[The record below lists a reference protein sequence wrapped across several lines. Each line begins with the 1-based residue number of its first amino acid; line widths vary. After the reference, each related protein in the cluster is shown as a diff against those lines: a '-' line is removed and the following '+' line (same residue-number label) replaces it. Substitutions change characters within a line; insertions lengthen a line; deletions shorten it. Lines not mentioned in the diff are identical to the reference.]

1 MQISPMP
8 LLDSLKEAL
17 KDRPKSGPELL
28 LKLMGALNVLEQEK
42 GDMKQIDKAVETISK
57 YLPMLLLCLRGD
69 EEHPVTKESVLEL
82 SKEISKTEMLYLLI
96 RHLSLLNFETRKD
109 VAATCSVFVRLK
121 DEQDKSPGAAYVQS
135 RPYVL
140 EKLCWG

>member
-1 MQISPMP
+1 MMP

-28 LKLMGALNVLEQEK
+28 LKLMGALNMLDQGGLDSKQVEK
-42 GDMKQIDKAVETISK
+42 SVETISK
-57 YLPMLLLCLRGD
+57 YLPMLLLLLRGD

-82 SKEISKTEMLYLLI
+82 SREIGKTELLYLLI

-121 DEQDKSPGAAYVQS
+121 DDNEKSPGAAYVQARS
-135 RPYVL
+135 YVL
-140 EKLCWG
+140 EKLFWG